1 VSETSYKDQKF
12 SLVFFDTACE
22 EVYDQLRPLCY
33 PEANVFVVCFSV
45 VNMQSFLNVKDK
57 WIPEF
62 QQLLPKVPF
71 VLVGTKLDLREDEE
85 VLKKLEEKETS
96 AVTEEMGNK
105 LKIEVGAAAYIEC
118 SARTGIKDLKE
129 IFNKAAEVAVD
140 SQIKEKKDC
149 LLM

>member
-1 VSETSYKDQKF
+1 MLQIPFQKKKFRTSLGSKFTKLVHSKSYVSETSYKDQKF

-33 PEANVFVVCFSV
+33 PEANVFMVCFSV

-71 VLVGTKLDLREDEE
+71 ILVGTKLDLRE
-85 VLKKLEEKETS
+85 
-96 AVTEEMGNK
+96 
-105 LKIEVGAAAYIEC
+105 
-118 SARTGIKDLKE
+118 
-129 IFNKAAEVAVD
+129 
-140 SQIKEKKDC
+140 
-149 LLM
+149 